1 MKKRSIAIAL
11 AIGVSASL
19 LFRDGLAEDSKSK
32 PLNVLF
38 IISDD
43 LRTEPG
49 CYGGRAITPN
59 IDALAKAGV
68 RFDRAYCQ
76 FPLCNP
82 SRSSLDDGPIPYHD
96 GHLGQPRLFWRCPSR
111 FRQLAA
117 VL

>member
-49 CYGGRAITPN
+49 CYGGRAIITS
-59 IDALAKAGV
+59 LECGQKAVHGE
-68 RFDRAYCQ
+68 AGTTITAME
-76 FPLCNP
+76 N
-82 SRSSLDDGPIPYHD
+82 
-96 GHLGQPRLFWRCPSR
+96 
-111 FRQLAA
+111 A
-117 VL
+117 